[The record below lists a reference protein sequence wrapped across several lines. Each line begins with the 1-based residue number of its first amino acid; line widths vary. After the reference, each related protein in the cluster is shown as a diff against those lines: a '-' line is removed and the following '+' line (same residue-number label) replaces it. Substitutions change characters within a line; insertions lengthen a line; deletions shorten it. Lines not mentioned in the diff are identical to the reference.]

1 MESGCSRAF
10 NISELPQSTTVSCT
24 QANSDSAHA
33 AVCKWQHGTAQPM
46 ATASTSMYGLDH
58 SWAVGKCQHGVHES
72 MKTTNTSSRRDV
84 KLFKIS
90 HILQLDVQ
98 GSWNWSNINKMLISS
113 TASWGCFQ
121 VTPITGGD
129 WLVLNQSNLQ
139 PNPRSLTKA

>member
-72 MKTTNTSSRRDV
+72 IHLQEEMSNCSKFLIFCNLMYKDHETGVILTRCLSVQLQAEDVFRLHQSQVEIDSYSTNQTY
-84 KLFKIS
+84 
-90 HILQLDVQ
+90 
-98 GSWNWSNINKMLISS
+98 NP
-113 TASWGCFQ
+113 
-121 VTPITGGD
+121 TPE
-129 WLVLNQSNLQ
+129 
-139 PNPRSLTKA
+139 A